1 MQKCLNILF
10 CFLLLGCQ
18 VIPEQEQVLP
28 LPNVEP
34 VSNALLI
41 DFTGFLCV
49 NCPTAAEEA
58 QRLHDAYPDNLVVV
72 AMHPAD
78 NHFTETTIPE
88 YDYTCPAANDYYRYF
103 GGTASTPFPTGIVD
117 MQQEWLD
124 YPSWASRVRASIVR
138 RKAGYVDMD
147 LTDIDE
153 ANRSFSFSL
162 VVGVNNLNDS
172 INDKIENDKIV
183 NAHVLLWLVADSI
196 VGAQMLSNGESTLD
210 YTHRHMLRASVL
222 DDPWGWAV
230 SCEAGADA
238 IHTRYRDYQ
247 VTDSVGGTALP
258 LRRYSLVAVMLDA
271 DTKELLDVKQIQ
283 IK

>member
-1 MQKCLNILF
+1 M
-10 CFLLLGCQ
+10 LLVGCQ

-58 QRLHDAYPDNLVVV
+58 QRLHETYPDNLVVV

-78 NHFTETTIPE
+78 NHFTQTVLAD

-103 GGTASTPFPTGIVD
+103 GGTASTPFPSGIVD

-124 YPSWASRVRASIVR
+124 YPSWASRVRASILR
-138 RKAGYVDMD
+138 LKTGHVDVEIAD
-147 LTDIDE
+147 VDE
-153 ANRSFSFSL
+153 TNRSFSYSL
-162 VVGVNNLNDS
+162 VAGAESKVD
-172 INDKIENDKIV
+172 
-183 NAHVLLWLVADSI
+183 AQVLLWLVADS
-196 VGAQMLSNGESTLD
+196 VQGAQMMPNGAENRS

-222 DDPWGWAV
+222 DDPWGWSV
-230 SCEAGADA
+230 SCEAGGDA
-238 IHTRYRDYQ
+238 IHTRYRNYQ
-247 VTDSVGGTALP
+247 VTDTIGGTALP
-258 LRRYSLVAVMLDA
+258 LSRYVLIAVMLDA
-271 DTKELLDVKQIQ
+271 ETKELLDVKQIQ